1 MTPEHI
7 VLAQATHAHA
17 WAPRPWLV
25 HGNRAL
31 PLSAAAPG
39 YAAADAPSIHELL
52 VGWAG
57 AAPVLQEL
65 MESPRT
71 VEAIRRSGTELTDLA
86 VTAPVRPAQTFC
98 TIGNYAAQV
107 VESAVDAGDGP
118 HGRGAA
124 ARRDDALRQIEERQ
138 RTGRPY
144 TCLTSSHRVTGP
156 YGDLVIPADVDT
168 LDWEVEI
175 AAVLGT
181 RADGA
186 PVVAGYCVANDLTVR
201 SRVFRTD
208 FAGMSDWVQSKGM
221 PGSLPVGPWFVPAW
235 QVPDVSALRLQLT
248 LNGTLMQDD
257 LAADM
262 IFDIDA
268 QIDHLARHARVSAGD
283 IVCTGSPAGFGAHH
297 QRFLRPGDEVRARVE
312 GLGEQ
317 IITCVA
323 AVAGS
328 SARRADDRDWVSP
341 ERSIAHV

>member
-1 MTPEHI
+1 MTPEHV

-25 HGNRAL
+25 HGSRAL

-39 YAAADAPSIHELL
+39 HAAADARSIHELL
-52 VGWAG
+52 VSWAG
-57 AAPVLQEL
+57 VAPVLQEM
-65 MESPRT
+65 MESPST
-71 VEAIRRSGTELTDLA
+71 LQAIRRSGTELTDLA
-86 VTAPVRPAQTFC
+86 VTTPVRPAQTFC

-124 ARRDDALRQIEERQ
+124 ARRDDALRQIEERR
-138 RTGRPY
+138 RTGQPY

-175 AAVLGT
+175 AAVLG
-181 RADGA
+181 AGVDGA

-221 PGSLPVGPWFVPAW
+221 PGSLPIGPWFVPAW
-235 QVPDVSALRLQLT
+235 QVPAVAELRLQLS

-257 LAADM
+257 VAADM
-262 IFDIDA
+262 VFDVNA
-268 QIDHLARHARVSAGD
+268 QIDYLSRHTVVSAGD

-297 QRFLRPGDEVRARVE
+297 QRFLRPGDEVRARVQ

-317 IITCVA
+317 VLTCVA
-323 AVAGS
+323 AVPATSG
-328 SARRADDRDWVSP
+328 RRADDLDCISP
-341 ERSIAHV
+341 ERSIANV